1 MWTSNLKIVFQGLDP
16 GGGGEG
22 ELPYNSDGDTHHLT
36 LGCRLQVL
44 VSIRVFGMESH
55 FICPLF
61 RYFLILYIKKFTKNV
76 PTLTT
81 QKSSLGVS
89 LSLSHTHNGLP

>member
-1 MWTSNLKIVFQGLDP
+1 MDIKSENGVPRVGP
-16 GGGGEG
+16 RGG

-76 PTLTT
+76 LTLTT

-89 LSLSHTHNGLP
+89 LSLSHTHTGLP